1 MIDTVRDIGPHSAVG
16 SVIFLGVVVVVVVA
30 VVFVVVAIVVSIVII
45 DDDNN
50 IEGVIIAAASAVDS
64 KSSHCATQLV
74 AKNGNFLYPTAF
86 AVRYYRSLPKS
97 SRSLWVGVC
106 VTCL

>member
-1 MIDTVRDIGPHSAVG
+1 MRDIGPHSAVG

-50 IEGVIIAAASAVDS
+50 IEGVIINALLQLLLLIAKAVIARLS
-64 KSSHCATQLV
+64 LAGLALFEHVNLYQK
-74 AKNGNFLYPTAF
+74 FLF
-86 AVRYYRSLPKS
+86 H
-97 SRSLWVGVC
+97 
-106 VTCL
+106 